1 MTRYIYFLIN
11 KYTGERIGRWYSYQ
25 DAEYARNMLD
35 DWTEYEVM
43 DKIETI

>member
-11 KYTGERIGRWYSYQ
+11 KYTGERIGRWYSYR